1 MGGRRGEFG
10 VQGGTDVADVPH
22 TYMKLDLKVADFA
35 EAAEGD
41 RAG

>member
-10 VQGGTDVADVPH
+10 VQGGTDVAH
-22 TYMKLDLKVADFA
+22 TYVKLDLKVADFA
-35 EAAEGD
+35 EAAEGE

>member
-10 VQGGTDVADVPH
+10 VQGGADMADVPH
-22 TYMKLDLKVADFA
+22 TYMKLDLKVADLA
-35 EAAEGD
+35 AAAEGE